1 MHTMT
6 RCVIA
11 LILALAALGTV
22 NGQTVQRS
30 FAATALRGEI
40 AFGQPPEIRLNG
52 QDARLSP
59 GARIRGQNNLL
70 QMSGSLR
77 GQSLVVNYALDSTGQ
92 VQDVWILNDDERARL
107 PWPKTVQEAK
117 TWAFDPV
124 AQAWTPR

>member
-1 MHTMT
+1 
-6 RCVIA
+6 
-11 LILALAALGTV
+11 
-22 NGQTVQRS
+22 
-30 FAATALRGEI
+30 
-40 AFGQPPEIRLNG
+40 
-52 QDARLSP
+52 
-59 GARIRGQNNLL
+59 
-70 QMSGSLR
+70 MSGSLR